1 MATLVALVL
10 GLLISSANGYRVTIE
25 NGYRQ
30 LLADVVQLDQYLRAY
45 GPETQ
50 EIRTQVRR
58 LVVANVQ
65 QRWPAEDFGPRE
77 AASQGNPEQLVG
89 LQRRIALLVPADAAQ
104 RLFQSEALQVTNSI
118 VSLRRLMLNES
129 AERTVLLPV
138 FTLVFLSTAAIFAS
152 FSLFVQANPTVIAA
166 LTVAAL
172 AIAGA
177 TFLVAE
183 LNSPFQGLLQVPST
197 AARDVLNVLGQ

>member
-1 MATLVALVL
+1 
-10 GLLISSANGYRVTIE
+10 
-25 NGYRQ
+25 
-30 LLADVVQLDQYLRAY
+30 
-45 GPETQ
+45 
-50 EIRTQVRR
+50 
-58 LVVANVQ
+58 
-65 QRWPAEDFGPRE
+65 E

-138 FTLVFLSTAAIFAS
+138 FTLVFLITAAIFAS
-152 FSLFVQANPTVIAA
+152 FSLFVQTNPTIIAT

-177 TFLVAE
+177 TFLIAE
-183 LNSPFQGLLQVPST
+183 LNNPFQGLLQVPNT
-197 AARDVLNVLGQ
+197 AARDVLNVLRQ